1 MLEKELC
8 TTHLNIITYYNLMIL
23 DDKLRPIQKCASRF
37 GVAAVASERIMKERS
52 TEWNDVY
59 TVYTVFL
66 ERLIMIPFPKPENC
80 FSLYGHWQKML
91 QGSFRMQR

>member
-1 MLEKELC
+1 MFF
-8 TTHLNIITYYNLMIL
+8 

-66 ERLIMIPFPKPENC
+66 DRLIMIPFPKPEKC